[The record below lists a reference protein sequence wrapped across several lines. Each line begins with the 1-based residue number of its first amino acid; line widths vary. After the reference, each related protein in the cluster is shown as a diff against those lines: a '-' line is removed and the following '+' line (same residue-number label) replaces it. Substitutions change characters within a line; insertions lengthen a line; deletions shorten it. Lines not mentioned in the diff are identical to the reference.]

1 MSRTGPLGPTKG
13 KGRAMKPGAARSATT
28 VLVFGGLGL
37 AALGLGAGSA
47 NAGGPYQWCPGQDR
61 HGYGGA
67 FNTPG
72 PPNWDW
78 NVCHTYYIVPD
89 GQGNASPSIWAD
101 SPPPPPPRQPWT
113 PLPGL

>member
-1 MSRTGPLGPTKG
+1 MKSRI
-13 KGRAMKPGAARSATT
+13 ARWATT
-28 VLVFGGLGL
+28 AVLTGGLGL
-37 AALGLGAGSA
+37 AGLGLGAGIA

-61 HGYGGA
+61 GGFGGA

-78 NVCHTYYIVPD
+78 GVCHTYYIVPM
-89 GQGNASPSIWAD
+89 GQGNVSPSIWAD
-101 SPPPPPPRQPWT
+101 SAPPPPAPQPWT